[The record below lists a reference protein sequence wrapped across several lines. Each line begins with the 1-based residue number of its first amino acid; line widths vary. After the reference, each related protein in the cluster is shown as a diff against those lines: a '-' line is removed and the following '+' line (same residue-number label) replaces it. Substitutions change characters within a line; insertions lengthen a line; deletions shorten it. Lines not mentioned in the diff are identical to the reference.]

1 MRQNLTDFDENPKG
15 FGKISE
21 GLVKCQRV
29 WLIKIP
35 GYGHHY
41 SIINQN
47 IRFWSKNLKVF
58 KETAKINSFMVL
70 NIV

>member
-1 MRQNLTDFDENPKG
+1 MKNMRTWEHGVLKQNLTDFEENSENPKG

-29 WLIKIP
+29 WSIKMS

-41 SIINQN
+41 SIINQTF
-47 IRFWSKNLKVF
+47 I
-58 KETAKINSFMVL
+58 KISGFGQK
-70 NIV
+70 I